1 MGSVLPH
8 LGLDRSLH
16 VCDYACCVLR
26 SQTDMSLDGSNIRRA
41 LIATLDM
48 VKIQNLYSHD
58 RRYTF
63 SARMAKTGKDR

>member
-1 MGSVLPH
+1 
-8 LGLDRSLH
+8 
-16 VCDYACCVLR
+16 
-26 SQTDMSLDGSNIRRA
+26 MSLDGSNIRRA

-63 SARMAKTGKDR
+63 SARMAQTGKDL